1 MKGDF
6 YMKKYLIVL
15 TIITT
20 IFVLNDL
27 QSNEVVIPK
36 EAIRFRVIANSNSKE
51 DQDLKIKVKDNLQ
64 KDIKDMLQNEKDI
77 TTARLT
83 LKRNIPTLKDN
94 IEKTL
99 QENNSSSPYTITYGQ
114 NYFPSKDYK
123 GVVYNS
129 GNYESLV
136 VKIGK
141 AEGNNFWC
149 VLFPPLCL
157 IDENEDVNKDTE
169 YHLLVKD
176 LLKKYF

>member
-1 MKGDF
+1 
-6 YMKKYLIVL
+6 MKKFLIILIIL
-15 TIITT
+15 TSICV
-20 IFVLNDL
+20 FKDL
-27 QSNEVVIPK
+27 KSEKVIIPK
-36 EAIRFRVIANSNSKE
+36 ESIRFRVIANSNSKE
-51 DQDLKIKVKDNLQ
+51 DQELKLKVKNNLQ
-64 KDIKDMLQNEKDI
+64 ENIKNILKEEKDI
-77 TTARLT
+77 NNARLS
-83 LKRNIPTLKDN
+83 LEKNIPVLKYN

-99 QENNSSSPYTITYGQ
+99 KDNNSKATYSITYGQ

-136 VKIGK
+136 VKIGQG
-141 AEGNNFWC
+141 EGNNFWC

-157 IDENEDVNKDTE
+157 LDENKETNKDTE